1 MLSGETAAGKY
12 PVEAVR
18 TMDAIARKT
27 ETNMRGGA
35 LAPVALGKAHLSI
48 TAATAHAACTTAID
62 IGADAVL
69 TVGQAGITA
78 QIVSRFRPD
87 TLIVALL
94 LDEQVQRRE
103 LALYWGV
110 EPITMPRASSSDELV
125 DLAVRSAERQAGLVR
140 RGDLV
145 VVTAGVPV
153 GISGTTNMIRVQ
165 QVGGSLVN
173 AVGIG
178 TQQTSGPLCVCRT
191 TDEVPQKFRSGDVLV
206 VPYTTNDVLAVSAR
220 GGGDHQRGGQP
231 RLPHGDGGASARKA
245 RPARRDG
252 CDAAAQRTG

>member
-1 MLSGETAAGKY
+1 M
-12 PVEAVR
+12 
-18 TMDAIARKT
+18 
-27 ETNMRGGA
+27 
-35 LAPVALGKAHLSI
+35 
-48 TAATAHAACTTAID
+48 
-62 IGADAVL
+62 
-69 TVGQAGITA
+69 
-78 QIVSRFRPD
+78 
-87 TLIVALL
+87 
-94 LDEQVQRRE
+94 
-103 LALYWGV
+103 ALYWGV

-125 DLAVRSAERQAGLVR
+125 DLAVRSAEQAGLVR

-206 VPYTTNDVLAVSAR
+206 VPYTTNDMLPYLREAAAIISEEASPDCHTATVGLLLGKPVLLDATDATRRLKDGVMVSVDCAR
-220 GGGDHQRGGQP
+220 GVVQT
-231 RLPHGDGGASARKA
+231 LP
-245 RPARRDG
+245 
-252 CDAAAQRTG
+252 Q